1 MGEDTVQDQE
11 KISSA
16 GENICCAQV
25 TDRCSSCGAT
35 RERYTES
42 ELSLALVVLNTFVHR
57 DPQVGGRVLVSI

>member
-1 MGEDTVQDQE
+1 MQDQQ

-16 GENICCAQV
+16 RENICCAQV

-57 DPQVGGRVLVSI
+57 DPQVCGRVLLSI

>member
-1 MGEDTVQDQE
+1 M
-11 KISSA
+11 
-16 GENICCAQV
+16 

-57 DPQVGGRVLVSI
+57 DPQVGGRVLVSV